1 MNKLDL
7 EDFVNALTMNEGI
20 LYQKWIL
27 QMYFTNEEIANMTKA
42 EIKSYYETI
51 KEMEIERMREDE

>member
-7 EDFVNALTMNEGI
+7 KDFANDLTMNENI
-20 LYQKWIL
+20 LFQKWIL
-27 QMYFTNEEIANMTKA
+27 QMYFTNEEIAKMTKA

-51 KEMEIERMREDE
+51 KEMEIERMEDE